1 MADPLILALD
11 QGTTSTRAILFAAD
25 GTALAEAG
33 RPLEQHYPHDGWVE
47 HDAEE
52 IFAASAAVLKKAG
65 KARSAVTAIGG
76 TNQRWTVVVW
86 EKATGKPI
94 HKAIVWQDRRTEP
107 ICARLRAAGREQRV
121 TEITGL
127 LLDPYF
133 SGTKLAWLLDE
144 V

>member
-1 MADPLILALD
+1 MAEPLILALD

-33 RPLEQHYPHDGWVE
+33 RPLKQHYPRDGWVE

-52 IFAASAAVLKKAG
+52 IFEACVAVLKEAAQKAG
-65 KARSAVTAIGG
+65 KSLADVTAIGI
-76 TNQRWTVVVW
+76 TNQRETVVVW

-107 ICARLRAAGREQRV
+107 LCEKLRKAGHERRV
-121 TEITGL
+121 TQLTGL
-127 LLDPYF
+127 
-133 SGTKLAWLLDE
+133 
-144 V
+144 